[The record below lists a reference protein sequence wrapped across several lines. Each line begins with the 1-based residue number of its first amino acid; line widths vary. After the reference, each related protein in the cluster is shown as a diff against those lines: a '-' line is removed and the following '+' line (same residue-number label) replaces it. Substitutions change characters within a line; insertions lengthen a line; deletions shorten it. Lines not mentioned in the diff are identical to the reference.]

1 MSVLDELER
10 DWKWMEF
17 SLLYDD
23 DPLMPKLIAVA
34 RAAQR
39 LMVSIQRGDSDLGII
54 YPCCG
59 RQFHLET
66 CKVPVPSPQPFTTE
80 NEDLDSLRAALA
92 QLEGA

>member
-39 LMVSIQRGDSDLGII
+39 VSDDITPSEQYGNVETVDVMRLGTDA
-54 YPCCG
+54 
-59 RQFHLET
+59 RA
-66 CKVPVPSPQPFTTE
+66 
-80 NEDLDSLRAALA
+80 LRAALA
-92 QLEGA
+92 QLEGK